1 MNPIIPIT
9 RKDPFDDPAYLFELK
24 YDGFRGLADTINSR
38 ILSKDKNRMKRFEG
52 LLDTLPK
59 GYVFGGEIVAL
70 DETGRPQFNDLL
82 FGRRLPSYVA
92 FDVLMVDGDDVTHLP
107 LKQRKSILDKIAR
120 GYRLEK
126 SEPFF
131 AEGRPLFNAVCR
143 LDLEG
148 IVAKRLQ
155 DPYNP
160 KTKWWKIL
168 NPDYS

>member
-1 MNPIIPIT
+1 
-9 RKDPFDDPAYLFELK
+9 
-24 YDGFRGLADTINSR
+24 
-38 ILSKDKNRMKRFEG
+38 
-52 LLDTLPK
+52 
-59 GYVFGGEIVAL
+59 
-70 DETGRPQFNDLL
+70 
-82 FGRRLPSYVA
+82 
-92 FDVLMVDGDDVTHLP
+92 LP
-107 LKQRKSILDKIAR
+107 LKQRKSILEEVAR
-120 GYRLEK
+120 RYGLEK
-126 SEPFF
+126 SEPLF